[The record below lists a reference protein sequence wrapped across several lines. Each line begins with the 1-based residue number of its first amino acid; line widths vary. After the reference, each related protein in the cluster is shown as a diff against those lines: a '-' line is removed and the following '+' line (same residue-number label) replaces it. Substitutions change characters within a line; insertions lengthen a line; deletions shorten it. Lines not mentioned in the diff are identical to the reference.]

1 MQNGWVKIHR
11 KILEKGYFKKSAY
24 VHLWLYLL
32 LKANHEPKEF
42 MWNNEIIHIKEG
54 QLLTG
59 RKELSEATGI
69 SDSTIER
76 ILEHFEKNGHQIE
89 QQKTTKFRVITILN
103 WSKYQKTDNRMDSKR
118 TTDGQQTDTNKNV
131 KKDKNDK
138 KVAEASS
145 ALIPEII
152 HSFEEINPACK
163 RLYGNTTQRRAC
175 QDLIDTY
182 GYEQV
187 LKVISWL
194 PKTNEMTW
202 MPTITTP
209 LQLWDKYQD
218 LKSKFEKERN
228 KTLSKVRGLEV

>member
-118 TTDGQQTDTNKNV
+118 TTDGQQTDNRRT
-131 KKDKNDK
+131 
-138 KVAEASS
+138 
-145 ALIPEII
+145 
-152 HSFEEINPACK
+152 HS
-163 RLYGNTTQRRAC
+163 R
-175 QDLIDTY
+175 
-182 GYEQV
+182 
-187 LKVISWL
+187 
-194 PKTNEMTW
+194 M
-202 MPTITTP
+202 
-209 LQLWDKYQD
+209 
-218 LKSKFEKERN
+218 
-228 KTLSKVRGLEV
+228 